1 MGNNEDIVSKWQKV
15 IEKHLNDVGQDVGKS
30 FVHLASHDLVG
41 IATFVFVSG
50 NIYNRIYKHEWC

>member
-1 MGNNEDIVSKWQKV
+1 MGNNENIVSKWQRV

-30 FVHLASHDLVG
+30 FVHLTNHDLVG

-50 NIYNRIYKHEWC
+50 TLFNRVYKHEWC